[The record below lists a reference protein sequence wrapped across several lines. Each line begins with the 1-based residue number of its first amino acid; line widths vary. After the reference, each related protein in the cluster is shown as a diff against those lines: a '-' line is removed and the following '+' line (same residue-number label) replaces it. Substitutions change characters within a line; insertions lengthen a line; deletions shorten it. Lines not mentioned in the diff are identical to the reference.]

1 MYFEPETSSWGA
13 SDKNGSRAPLGEPL
27 ETKRKGEP
35 RTEGHKGGIGSE
47 RDAHSGCPGEQ
58 LEGWEG
64 KWEEVAPEKPKE
76 DCLKKENGS
85 QKQTQQEG

>member
-1 MYFEPETSSWGA
+1 MGA
-13 SDKNGSRAPLGEPL
+13 SDKNGSRASLGKPL
-27 ETKRKGEP
+27 ETKRENQEQKA
-35 RTEGHKGGIGSE
+35 HKGGIGSE
-47 RDAHSGCPGEQ
+47 RDAHSGCPGDQ